1 MTKSQC
7 FWSGSLITELFIPL
21 GTIQPFIFIS
31 LTFCQSHI
39 IRCAALLHGL
49 GLRDHCASQRGQEAL
64 LYPALSLLTLS
75 PTARSPINHNQ
86 GCLAPNPAILSR
98 LPTPH
103 FLLFQVSLPHV
114 VLYLGSCPSM
124 SSSGTLCR
132 PLLEENHS
140 ENNDF

>member
-49 GLRDHCASQRGQEAL
+49 GLGDHCASQRGQEVL
-64 LYPALSLLTLS
+64 LYPAVTPHSEPYSKEPHKPQPGLSCPQPCHPFQASHTSLLTLPS
-75 PTARSPINHNQ
+75 FS
-86 GCLAPNPAILSR
+86 APCPPLSR
-98 LPTPH
+98 FLPFHELIRNP
-103 FLLFQVSLPHV
+103 V
-114 VLYLGSCPSM
+114 
-124 SSSGTLCR
+124 
-132 PLLEENHS
+132 
-140 ENNDF
+140 